1 MKKFIMMCPLQPE
14 GKLAKSV
21 YVPQNND
28 KLEYGETRFPIIPV
42 INGYAEE
49 GEEVEIILIKSDNVN
64 AELNE
69 KYLREEVRELE
80 ERKEIKVKISIVN
93 TPYNETIDTQIN
105 LFMDLIDKLKDN
117 DDIYVCATYGTK
129 PTPIVEM
136 MAVNYAY
143 RVLENASIGSIV
155 YGQCDHD
162 TERMEIFDITSLF
175 YMDEMVNNLA
185 KLRIKNPADRI
196 RKLMNI

>member
-1 MKKFIMMCPLQPE
+1 MCPLQPE
-14 GKLAKSV
+14 GKLAKAV

-49 GEEVEIILIKSDNVN
+49 EEEVEIILIKSDNAN

-105 LFMDLIDKLKDN
+105 LFMDLIKKIHDN
-117 DDIYVCATYGTK
+117 DKVFACATYGTK

-143 RVLENASIGSIV
+143 RALKNTSIGAIV
-155 YGQCDHD
+155 YGQRDHD
-162 TERMEIFDITSLF
+162 TGSMEIFDITALF
-175 YMDEMVNNLA
+175 YMDEMVNNIA
-185 KLRIKNPADRI
+185 KLGIKNPEETIKR
-196 RKLMNI
+196 LMNI